1 MEFQASTDAMIID
14 VDTAKHVE
22 LLSSSMSKKKESSLY
37 GVLNKCSTPGG
48 SKLLRATLFQPP
60 IKVNLMP
67 CPPTG
72 PKMFCAGPI
81 FLCQTKNLF
90 TYCGSRKHFV
100 PGQKMICIQ

>member
-1 MEFQASTDAMIID
+1 MHHIDCNCHNFFFKSLKVEFQASTDAMIID

-60 IKVNLMP
+60 IKVNS
-67 CPPTG
+67 
-72 PKMFCAGPI
+72 
-81 FLCQTKNLF
+81 LF
-90 TYCGSRKHFV
+90 FTFDFRGHTLIMLAHK
-100 PGQKMICIQ
+100 GT

>member
-60 IKVNLMP
+60 IKVNLFL
-67 CPPTG
+67 TFDFIQIIE
-72 PKMFCAGPI
+72 KLNMFLSELGG
-81 FLCQTKNLF
+81 
-90 TYCGSRKHFV
+90 YHRG
-100 PGQKMICIQ
+100 

>member
-22 LLSSSMSKKKESSLY
+22 LLSSSMSRKKESSLY

-60 IKVNLMP
+60 IKVNLNF
-67 CPPTG
+67 
-72 PKMFCAGPI
+72 KRLI
-81 FLCQTKNLF
+81 LF
-90 TYCGSRKHFV
+90 KL
-100 PGQKMICIQ
+100 

>member
-60 IKVNLMP
+60 IKVIFF
-67 CPPTG
+67 
-72 PKMFCAGPI
+72 KKQAGY
-81 FLCQTKNLF
+81 LARVLW
-90 TYCGSRKHFV
+90 V
-100 PGQKMICIQ
+100 L

>member
-22 LLSSSMSKKKESSLY
+22 LLSSSMSMRKKTSLY

-60 IKVNLMP
+60 IQVIL
-67 CPPTG
+67 T
-72 PKMFCAGPI
+72 
-81 FLCQTKNLF
+81 
-90 TYCGSRKHFV
+90 HFRFYLHISNKI
-100 PGQKMICIQ
+100 GQCILIVQMYFFW